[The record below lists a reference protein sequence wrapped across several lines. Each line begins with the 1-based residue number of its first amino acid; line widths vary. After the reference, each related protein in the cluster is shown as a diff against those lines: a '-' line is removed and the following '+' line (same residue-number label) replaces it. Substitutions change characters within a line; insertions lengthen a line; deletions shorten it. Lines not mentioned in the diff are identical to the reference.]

1 MPTAS
6 TAQILGTTKVPS
18 LSHPIPTTDVY
29 WQDNLLLS
37 TSMNLLRDLTSLS
50 FWNESLRNQLIADR
64 GSVQNIEEIP
74 QKLRDVY
81 KTVWEV
87 PQRVIL
93 DLAAD
98 RSPYICQSQSLNVH
112 IADPT
117 SKKLTSMHFYAW
129 KKGLKT
135 GMYYLRSRPKADAI
149 QFTVDQEKL
158 SADTKKK
165 ATVSVDKENKQK
177 SNIPAM
183 ETLKAKKPIQEA
195 KPLVD
200 SATLGQAEVEED
212 CLNCGA

>member
-18 LSHPIPTTDVY
+18 LSHRIPTTDVY

-50 FWNESLRNQLIADR
+50 IWNESLRNRLIADR
-64 GSVQNIEEIP
+64 GSVQNFEEIP

-98 RSPYICQSQSLNVH
+98 HSPYICQSQSLNVH
-112 IADPT
+112 IADPA
-117 SKKLTSMHFYAW
+117 SKMLTSMHFYAW

-135 GMYYLRSRPKADAI
+135 EMY
-149 QFTVDQEKL
+149 
-158 SADTKKK
+158 
-165 ATVSVDKENKQK
+165 
-177 SNIPAM
+177 
-183 ETLKAKKPIQEA
+183 
-195 KPLVD
+195 
-200 SATLGQAEVEED
+200 
-212 CLNCGA
+212 

>member
-1 MPTAS
+1 MS
-6 TAQILGTTKVPS
+6 
-18 LSHPIPTTDVY
+18 
-29 WQDNLLLS
+29 
-37 TSMNLLRDLTSLS
+37 
-50 FWNESLRNQLIADR
+50 
-64 GSVQNIEEIP
+64 
-74 QKLRDVY
+74 Y

-87 PQRVIL
+87 PQRIIL

-98 RSPYICQSQSLNVH
+98 RSPFICQSQSLNVH
-112 IADPT
+112 IADPS

-158 SADTKKK
+158 AADTKKK
-165 ATVSVDKENKQK
+165 ATISSGKENTKAT
-177 SNIPAM
+177 NIPPM
-183 ETLKAKKPIQEA
+183 ETLKGKKPMLMEA

-200 SATLGQAEVEED
+200 SATLGQAEEEEV

>member
-1 MPTAS
+1 MPAAS
-6 TAQILGTTKVPS
+6 TAQILG
-18 LSHPIPTTDVY
+18 
-29 WQDNLLLS
+29 NNES
-37 TSMNLLRDLTSLS
+37 TEPFTSNTYNRRVVAGEFTIVNKHLLRDLTSLGI
-50 FWNESLRNQLIADR
+50 WNESLRNRLIADR
-64 GSVQNIEEIP
+64 GSVQNFEEIP

-98 RSPYICQSQSLNVH
+98 HSSYICQSQSLNVH
-112 IADPT
+112 IADPA
-117 SKKLTSMHFYAW
+117 SKMLTSMHFYAW

-135 GMYYLRSRPKADAI
+135 EMYYLRSRPKTDAI
-149 QFTVDQEKL
+149 QFAVDHENL

-165 ATVSVDKENKQK
+165 ATISVAKENKK
-177 SNIPAM
+177 KNNIPTI
-183 ETLKAKKPIQEA
+183 ETLMAMKLILET

-200 SATLGQAEVEED
+200 SATLGQVEAEED